1 MLYLRRNKIVLLIG
15 LTWLIATS
23 STLGQS
29 SESSYNYSGFKNKR
43 FYFGLTLGYRNS
55 NYQLKKSEDFIQS
68 DSIAVAESIS
78 GNGFAVNAIVNMKI
92 GEYFD
97 FRVLPTIAFT
107 DRNFEFTYTNENKK
121 IDRIESVFI
130 ELPLVVRYKS
140 APYRDKKVFL
150 TAGVN
155 YSYDVQSNARIRAD
169 RLNSI
174 MRLSPH
180 DFSLE
185 FGAGMQFFFPYFIFS
200 PEIKYSHGL
209 ENILIYNEDL
219 SRNTA
224 LEKVY
229 SRTFSISLH
238 FEG

>member
-1 MLYLRRNKIVLLIG
+1 MLHLRRFKIVSFCLFLIF
-15 LTWLIATS
+15 ISAEVH
-23 STLGQS
+23 GQTTTK
-29 SESSYNYSGFKNKR
+29 SYNYGGFKNKR

-55 NYQLKKSEDFIQS
+55 NYQLRKSEDFILN

-92 GEYFD
+92 GESFD
-97 FRVLPTIAFT
+97 FRVLPTISFT
-107 DRNFEFTYTNENKK
+107 DRNFEFTTTGENKK

-130 ELPLVVRYKS
+130 ELPLLVRYKS

-150 TAGVN
+150 TTGVS
-155 YSYDVQSNARIRAD
+155 YSYDVQSNARVRAD
-169 RLNSI
+169 KLNNI

-209 ENILIYNEDL
+209 ENILIYNNNL
-219 SRNTA
+219 ARNTV

>member
-1 MLYLRRNKIVLLIG
+1 MLHLRGIKIIA
-15 LTWLIATS
+15 LTFLVTFMYSDGIS
-23 STLGQS
+23 QS
-29 SESSYNYSGFKNKR
+29 DKTSYNYSGFKQKR
-43 FYFGLTLGYRNS
+43 FYFGLTLGYRNT
-55 NYQLKKSEDFIQS
+55 NYQLRKSDDFILN
-68 DSIAVAESIS
+68 DSIAIAESIS
-78 GNGFAVNAIVNMKI
+78 GSGFAVNAIVNMKI

-97 FRVLPTIAFT
+97 FRVLPTISFS
-107 DRNFEFTYTNENKK
+107 DRQFEFTTTNETKQ

-130 ELPLVVRYKS
+130 ELPLLVRYKS
-140 APYRDKKVFL
+140 APYRDMKVFL
-150 TAGVN
+150 TSGIN
-155 YSYDVQSNARIRAD
+155 YTYDVQSNARVRAD
-169 RLNSI
+169 KFNNI

-209 ENILIYNEDL
+209 ENILIYNDNL
-219 SRNTA
+219 IRNTV

>member
-1 MLYLRRNKIVLLIG
+1 MLHIRGIKIISVLLLVVFAMSG
-15 LTWLIATS
+15 LN
-23 STLGQS
+23 GQADKT
-29 SESSYNYSGFKNKR
+29 SYNYSTFKNKR
-43 FYFGLTLGYRNS
+43 FYFGLTLGYRNT
-55 NYQLKKSEDFIQS
+55 NYQLRKSDKFILD

-97 FRVLPTIAFT
+97 FRILPTIAFSDRRFDFTLT
-107 DRNFEFTYTNENKK
+107 DNKK
-121 IDRIESVFI
+121 HVDRIESVFV

-140 APYRDKKVFL
+140 APYKDKKVFL
-150 TAGVN
+150 TTGVN
-155 YSYDVQSNARIRAD
+155 YSYDVQSNARVRAD
-169 RLNSI
+169 RFNNI

-209 ENILIYNEDL
+209 ENILIYNNDL
-219 SRNTA
+219 ARNRV

-229 SRTFSISLH
+229 SRTFTISLH

>member
-1 MLYLRRNKIVLLIG
+1 MALMLVASLSGNSQASN
-15 LTWLIATS
+15 T
-23 STLGQS
+23 
-29 SESSYNYSGFKNKR
+29 SYNYGGFKNKR

-55 NYQLKKSEDFIQS
+55 NYQLRKSEDFIAN
-68 DSIAVAESIS
+68 DSIAIAESIS

-92 GEYFD
+92 GDFFD
-97 FRVLPTIAFT
+97 FRILPTISFT
-107 DRNFEFTYTNENKK
+107 DRNFEFTYKSEQTR
-121 IDRIESVFI
+121 IDRIESVFV
-130 ELPLVVRYKS
+130 EMPLLVRYKS
-140 APYRDKKVFL
+140 APYRDKKVFV
-150 TAGVN
+150 TTGVS
-155 YSYDVQSNARIRAD
+155 YSYDVQSNARVRAD
-169 RLNSI
+169 KLNNI

-209 ENILIYNEDL
+209 ENILIYNNNL
-219 SRNTA
+219 PRNTV

>member
-1 MLYLRRNKIVLLIG
+1 MLVIFLIPWSA
-15 LTWLIATS
+15 LS
-23 STLGQS
+23 QS
-29 SESSYNYSGFKNKR
+29 DKTSYNYGGFKNKR

-55 NYQLKKSEDFIQS
+55 NYQLRKSQDFVEN
-68 DSIAVAESIS
+68 DSLAVAESIS

-97 FRVLPTIAFT
+97 FRVLPTISFS
-107 DRNFEFTYTNENKK
+107 DRTFEFTYANDDKK

-130 ELPLVVRYKS
+130 ELPLLVRYKS
-140 APYRDKKVFL
+140 APYRDKKVFV
-150 TAGVN
+150 TTGVS
-155 YSYDVQSNARIRAD
+155 YTYDVQSNARVRAD
-169 RLNSI
+169 RLNNI

-209 ENILIYNEDL
+209 ENILIYNNNL
-219 SRNTA
+219 PRNTA